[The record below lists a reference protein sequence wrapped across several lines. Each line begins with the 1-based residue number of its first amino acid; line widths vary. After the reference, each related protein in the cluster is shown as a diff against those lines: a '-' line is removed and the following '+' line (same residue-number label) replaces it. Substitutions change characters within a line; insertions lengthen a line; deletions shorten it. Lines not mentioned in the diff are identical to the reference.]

1 MYIDPTRYS
10 GRPADCASRL
20 PKEQRCYDLLGR
32 LGIAYFRVDHDHAD
46 TIEACEAVEQV
57 LGEKICKNLFL
68 CNRQKTQFYL
78 LMLEG
83 EKVFKTKDL
92 SKQLGVARLSFA
104 DPADMEKYLDIT
116 PGSVS
121 VLGLMNDH
129 DGRVRLLID
138 RDLLKDAYLCCHP
151 CINTSTLKL
160 RMTDAVDVLIPE
172 LAHTPTYVDLPV
184 YAQQG

>member
-1 MYIDPTRYS
+1 MP
-10 GRPADCASRL
+10 GHKP
-20 PKEQRCYDLLGR
+20 
-32 LGIAYFRVDHDHAD
+32 FR
-46 TIEACEAVEQV
+46 
-57 LGEKICKNLFL
+57 
-68 CNRQKTQFYL
+68 
-78 LMLEG
+78 
-83 EKVFKTKDL
+83 TKDL
-92 SKQLGVARLSFA
+92 SHQIGSARLSFA
-104 DPADMEKYLDIT
+104 APEHMLELLDIT

-184 YAQQG
+184 YAQQD